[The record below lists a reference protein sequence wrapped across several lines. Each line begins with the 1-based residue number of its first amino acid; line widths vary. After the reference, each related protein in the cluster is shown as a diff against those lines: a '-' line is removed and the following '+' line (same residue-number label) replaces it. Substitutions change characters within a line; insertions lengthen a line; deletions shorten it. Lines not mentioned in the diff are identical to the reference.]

1 MDEPFYPHRMSRHD
15 TPVNESPAPRN
26 SLTAKI
32 QHTTNTVVRTSIQPY
47 LGLPARLSLTIM
59 SLPLLSLLL
68 SLSQLLSANRTAQY
82 RAEDAKEQIR
92 ATCRGVEQ
100 AANWFGNGGMQ
111 RVMAEKVNEGL
122 VVSVRGTLKGLRFI
136 LMER

>member
-1 MDEPFYPHRMSRHD
+1 
-15 TPVNESPAPRN
+15 
-26 SLTAKI
+26 
-32 QHTTNTVVRTSIQPY
+32 
-47 LGLPARLSLTIM
+47 M

-68 SLSQLLSANRTAQY
+68 SLSQLLSANRTAHH

-100 AANWFGNGGMQ
+100 AANWLGNGGMQ